1 MVKKVQVKI
10 LNSKIG
16 SEIQMPSYTTSGS
29 AAMDLRACLDD
40 KINLLPKNT
49 TLIPTGLSFY
59 IEDKDYAGIILPRS
73 GLGHKHGII
82 LGNSVGLIDSDY
94 QGELMVSLFNNRD
107 KSFEIN
113 PGDRIAQFM
122 LIPVIKIEYDFVDEF
137 ISTERSSGGFG
148 HSGTK

>member
-49 TLIPTGLSFY
+49 PLIPTGLSFY

-94 QGELMVSLFNNRD
+94 QGELMVSLFNNSD

>member
-94 QGELMVSLFNNRD
+94 QGELMVSLFNNSD
-107 KSFEIN
+107 KNFEIN